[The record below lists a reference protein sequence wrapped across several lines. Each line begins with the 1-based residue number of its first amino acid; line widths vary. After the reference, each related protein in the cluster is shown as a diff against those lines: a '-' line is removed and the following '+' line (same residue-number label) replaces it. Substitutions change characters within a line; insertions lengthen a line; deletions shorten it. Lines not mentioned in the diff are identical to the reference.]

1 MASLSQSEV
10 DTYRDQGYLVLRQCI
25 NPKDLSSARVLIEEL
40 VNRHAR
46 KLYQA
51 GMISS
56 LYERES
62 FERRM
67 VVINEEAGFKTRN
80 WDVTEVS
87 DSPDLYP
94 LILHPV
100 ILDSVELLLG
110 SEIAWTG
117 SYAARPKIPQHE
129 LTAFPWHQD
138 SQYYGVPTKHL
149 HIVSVW
155 IPLVDA
161 DERNGCLYIIPGS
174 HKWGI
179 LKGERAADNNI
190 RTFEDVEKKGE
201 PVALPMKQGDI
212 LFFTNLTFH
221 TSKLNST
228 DKVRWSVDLRY
239 VVPPESQTLTAQE
252 REGYDTLNDHYK
264 MSTITVRSR
273 QQDKIASM
281 QQLKA
286 YVTRRIELLAESRS
300 RQSIVAR
307 EPCC

>member
-1 MASLSQSEV
+1 MASLSQSDV

-25 NPKDLSSARVLIEEL
+25 NPDDLSSARVLIDEL

-46 KLYQA
+46 ELYQA
-51 GMISS
+51 GKISS
-56 LYERES
+56 LHEGES

-87 DSPDLYP
+87 DSPELYP

-100 ILDSVELLLG
+100 ILDSVESLLG

-138 SQYYGVPTKHL
+138 SQYYGEPTKHL

-155 IPLVDA
+155 IPLVDG

-179 LKGERAADNNI
+179 LKGERAADRNI

-201 PVALPMKQGDI
+201 PVALPMRAGDI

-239 VVPPESQTLTAQE
+239 VVPPESTNTD
-252 REGYDTLNDHYK
+252 R
-264 MSTITVRSR
+264 
-273 QQDKIASM
+273 
-281 QQLKA
+281 
-286 YVTRRIELLAESRS
+286 TRAGRL
-300 RQSIVAR
+300 
-307 EPCC
+307 

>member
-1 MASLSQSEV
+1 MAPLNQSQV
-10 DTYRDQGYLVLRQCI
+10 DAYRDQGFLIMRQCI
-25 NPKDLSSARVLIEEL
+25 NPDDLSSARVLIDEL
-40 VNRHAR
+40 VDRHASE
-46 KLYQA
+46 LYRA
-51 GMISS
+51 GKISS
-56 LYERES
+56 LHEGES

-87 DSPDLYP
+87 DSPELYP

-100 ILDSVELLLG
+100 ILDTVESLLG

-138 SQYYGVPTKHL
+138 SQYYGAPTQQL
-149 HIVSVW
+149 HVVSVW

-161 DERNGCLYIIPGS
+161 DEHNGCLYLIPGS
-174 HKWGI
+174 HKWG
-179 LKGERAADNNI
+179 LLNGERGADRNI

-201 PVALPMKQGDI
+201 PIALPMRVGDI
-212 LFFTNLTFH
+212 LFFTNLTCH
-221 TSKLNST
+221 TSKLNSS

-239 VVPPESQTLTAQE
+239 IVPPEAEALTEHEQK
-252 REGYDTLNDHYK
+252 GYDTLNDHYM

-273 QQDKIASM
+273 QREKIASI
-281 QQLKA
+281 QQLKE
-286 YVTRRIELLAESRS
+286 YVTRRIELLTESRRKS
-300 RQSIVAR
+300 
-307 EPCC
+307 

>member
-10 DTYRDQGYLVLRQCI
+10 DTYRDQGYLILRQCI
-25 NPKDLSSARVLIEEL
+25 NPEDLSSARALIDEL
-40 VNRHAR
+40 VNRSAND
-46 KLYQA
+46 LYRA
-51 GMISS
+51 GKISS
-56 LYERES
+56 LHEEES

-67 VVINEEAGFKTRN
+67 VVMNEEAGFKTRN

-94 LILHPV
+94 LILNPV
-100 ILDSVELLLG
+100 ILDSVESLLG

-138 SQYYGVPTKHL
+138 SQYYGEPTKHL

-161 DERNGCLYIIPGS
+161 DEHNGCLYIIPGS

-179 LKGERAADNNI
+179 LKGERAADRNI

-201 PVALPMKQGDI
+201 PVALPMRVGDI

-239 VVPPESQTLTAQE
+239 VVPPESQTLTAHE

-273 QQDKIASM
+273 QPEKIASI
-281 QQLKA
+281 QQLKE
-286 YVTRRIELLAESRS
+286 YVTRRIELLAESKRK
-300 RQSIVAR
+300 R
-307 EPCC
+307 

>member
-1 MASLSQSEV
+1 MPPFESDMVPLSQSDV

-25 NPKDLSSARVLIEEL
+25 NPDDLSSARVLIDEL
-40 VNRHAR
+40 VNRSANE
-46 KLYQA
+46 LYRA
-51 GMISS
+51 GKISS
-56 LYERES
+56 LHEGES

-67 VVINEEAGFKTRN
+67 VVMNEEAGFKTRN
-80 WDVTEVS
+80 WDVTEVF
-87 DSPDLYP
+87 DSPELYP

-100 ILDSVELLLG
+100 ILDSVESLLG

-138 SQYYGVPTKHL
+138 SQYYGEPTKHL

-174 HKWGI
+174 HKWGL
-179 LKGERAADNNI
+179 LKGERAADKNI

-201 PVALPMKQGDI
+201 PIALPMRVGDI

-221 TSKLNST
+221 TSKLNSS

-239 VVPPESQTLTAQE
+239 IVPPEAETLTEHE
-252 REGYDTLNDHYK
+252 REGYNTLNDHYM

-273 QQDKIASM
+273 QPEKIASI
-281 QQLKA
+281 QQLKE
-286 YVTRRIELLAESRS
+286 YVTRRIELLAESR
-300 RQSIVAR
+300 RR
-307 EPCC
+307 K